1 MTKPQ
6 LIDFFC
12 GAGGFSEGFRQQG
25 FQVVM
30 GIDNWRPAV
39 DTHNLNH
46 QLEDVPRDVLQFAH
60 STEAIEKL
68 PDTEVIAG
76 SPPCFLFSMSNKGGK
91 ADKSHGIRLIEA
103 YLRVIAVKKHKR
115 NSKLR
120 AWFLENVPN
129 SRKYIRPRYTFRQ
142 LGLAKWA
149 RSVKKDPDAVA
160 VEISDNST
168 VLNSADYGA
177 AQKRERFVCGEIIK
191 IGKFVLPEKT
201 QNVYRTLGEV
211 KNGLPNPNSQ
221 RSRKVCVDPNYPNL
235 RLPAEQITDQFYDT
249 GIYEMYWR
257 NAKDY
262 KLNHPYMGRMSFPED
277 ESKPSRTIM
286 ATRSSSSRESLI
298 YKSEYDRRGNGEF
311 RTPTIR
317 EIACLMGFPIAYQFT
332 GGESTKWQ
340 QVGNAVPPFLSAAL
354 ARTVRHAL
362 GLKPIPSN
370 KVSFTPLLPN
380 HREVNR
386 LDTYAPK
393 KFNKPPKRKALS
405 RFRKHPFKVGNMT
418 VALTNYDPSAEVRR
432 GGRRWFS
439 AVFYSTGKDY
449 AVEVLEPKQFERL
462 EKIIIMNQG
471 DHGKRFLRE
480 FDAHFQEALENVD
493 RMQHAYENPSSSN
506 KAYDPVCLID
516 DIARFIGRHDR
527 DEPLIHNR
535 RPIAGRTLLPLKQV
549 YAMYAIN
556 KLISQQTA

>member
-1 MTKPQ
+1 MTK
-6 LIDFFC
+6 LRLVDFFC

-25 FQVVM
+25 FEVVM
-30 GIDNWRPAV
+30 GIDSWRPAV

-46 QLEDVPRDVLQFAH
+46 HLEDVPRDVLQFAH
-60 STEAIEKL
+60 STEAIDKL
-68 PDTEVIAG
+68 PDTEVIVG

-91 ADKSHGIRLIEA
+91 TDKSHGIRLIEA

-115 NSKLR
+115 TSKLH

-149 RSVKKDPDAVA
+149 RSIKKDPDAVA

-168 VLNSADYGA
+168 ILNSADYGV

-191 IGKFVLPEKT
+191 IGKLEVPEKT
-201 QNVYRTLGEV
+201 QKLYRTLGEV
-211 KNGLPNPNSQ
+211 KNGLPKPNSQ
-221 RSRKVCVDPNYPNL
+221 RNKKTSVDPNYPNL

-286 ATRSSSSRESLI
+286 ATRSKSSRESLI
-298 YKSEYDRRGNGEF
+298 YRSEYNRYGNGEF

-317 EIACLMGFPIAYQFT
+317 ELACLMGFPIAYQFT

-340 QVGNAVPPFLSAAL
+340 LVGNAVPPFLSAAL
-354 ARTVRHAL
+354 AMTVRRTL
-362 GLKPIPSN
+362 GLKPIASN
-370 KVSFTPLLPN
+370 KMSFTPLLMN
-380 HREVNR
+380 HGKVNR

-393 KFNKPPKRKALS
+393 EFDKPPKRKNLS

-418 VALTNYDPSAEVRR
+418 VALTNYDPSGEVRR
-432 GGRRWFS
+432 GGTRWYS
-439 AVFYSTGKDY
+439 AVFCSTGKDY
-449 AVEVLEPKQFERL
+449 AVEVLHPRQFKRL
-462 EKIIIMNQG
+462 ETIILKNQG
-471 DHGKRFLRE
+471 EQGRRFVRE
-480 FDAHFQEALENVD
+480 FDSHFHEALENVD
-493 RMQHAYENPSSSN
+493 RMQYAYENPSHSR
-506 KAYDPVCLID
+506 KAHDPICLID
-516 DIARFIGRHDR
+516 DIAEFIQRHDQT
-527 DEPLIHNR
+527 EQSIHSY
-535 RPIAGRTLLPLKQV
+535 RPVAGRSILPLRQL

-556 KLISQQTA
+556 KLISRQTA

>member
-1 MTKPQ
+1 MKKPQ

-25 FQVVM
+25 FEVVM

-46 QLEDVPRDVLQFAH
+46 HLADVPRDVIEFAH
-60 STEAIEKL
+60 STEAIERL

-103 YLRVIAVKKHKR
+103 YLRVIVVKKHKR

-129 SRKYIRPRYTFRQ
+129 SRRYIRPRYTFRQ
-142 LGLAKWA
+142 LGLTKWA
-149 RSVKKDPDAVA
+149 RSIKKKPNAVA

-168 VLNSADYGA
+168 ILNSADYGA
-177 AQKRERFVCGEIIK
+177 AQKRERFVCGEIVK
-191 IGKFVLPEKT
+191 LGKFVAPEKT
-201 QNVYRTLGEV
+201 WKVHRTLGEV
-211 KNGLPNPNSQ
+211 KNALPKPNFP
-221 RSRKVCVDPNYPNL
+221 RSKRVYVDPNYPKL
-235 RLPAEQITDQFYDT
+235 RLPAERITDQFYDT
-249 GIYEMYWR
+249 GMYEMYWR

-298 YKSEYDRRGNGEF
+298 YKSEYNRRGNGEF

-317 EIACLMGFPIAYQFT
+317 EIACLMGFPIGYQFT
-332 GGESTKWQ
+332 GGESTKWH

-354 ARTVRHAL
+354 AKTVRRAL

-370 KVSFTPLLPN
+370 RVSFAPLLLN
-380 HREVNR
+380 YGKVGR

-393 KFNKPPKRKALS
+393 KFDKPPKRKNLS

-418 VALTNYDPSAEVRR
+418 VALTNYDPSGEMRR
-432 GGRRWFS
+432 GGTRWFS
-439 AVFYSTGKDY
+439 VVFYSTGMDY
-449 AVEVLEPKQFERL
+449 AVELLEPKQFKRL
-462 EKIIIMNQG
+462 EKIILKNQG
-471 DHGKRFLRE
+471 DQGKRFIRE
-480 FDAHFQEALENVD
+480 FDSHFQEALENVD
-493 RMQHAYENPSSSN
+493 RMQYAYENPSSSN
-506 KAYDPVCLID
+506 KAYDPICLID
-516 DIARFIGRHDR
+516 DIAKFIQRHDR
-527 DEPLIHNR
+527 DEPLVYDR
-535 RPIAGRTLLPLKQV
+535 RPIAGRTLLPLKQL

>member
-1 MTKPQ
+1 MTKRRVV
-6 LIDFFC
+6 DFFC

-25 FQVVM
+25 FEVVM

-46 QLEDVPRDVLQFAH
+46 HLQDAPTDVLQFAR

-68 PDTEVIAG
+68 PDTEVIVG

-91 ADKSHGIRLIEA
+91 VDKSHGIRLIEA
-103 YLRVIAVKKHKR
+103 YLRVIAVKKHER

-149 RSVKKDPDAVA
+149 RSLKKDPEAIA

-168 VLNSADYGA
+168 ILNSADYGA
-177 AQKRERFVCGEIIK
+177 AQKRERFVCGEIIEV
-191 IGKFVLPEKT
+191 GKFVAPGKT
-201 QNVYRTLGEV
+201 QKVYRTLGEV
-211 KNGLPNPNSQ
+211 KSGLPKPNSQ
-221 RSRKVCVDPNYPNL
+221 RTGKTCADPNYPKL
-235 RLPAEQITDQFYDT
+235 RLPAERITDQFYDT
-249 GIYEMYWR
+249 GIYEMFWR

-298 YKSEYDRRGNGEF
+298 YRSEYNRRGNGEF

-340 QVGNAVPPFLSAAL
+340 LVGNAVSPFLSAAL
-354 ARTVRHAL
+354 AKTVRRAL
-362 GLKPIPSN
+362 GLKPMPSH
-370 KVSFTPLLPN
+370 KVRFAPLLAN
-380 HREVNR
+380 HGKVNR

-393 KFNKPPKRKALS
+393 KFNKPPKRKNFS

-418 VALTNYDPSAEVRR
+418 VALTNYDPSGDVRR
-432 GGRRWFS
+432 GGTRWFS

-449 AVEVLEPKQFERL
+449 AVEVLEPNQFERL
-462 EKIIIMNQG
+462 EKIILRNQG
-471 DHGKRFLRE
+471 DQGKRFLRE
-480 FDAHFQEALENVD
+480 FDSHFQEALENVD
-493 RMQHAYENPSSSN
+493 RMQYAYENPSSSN

-516 DIARFIGRHDR
+516 DMAKFIQRHDR
-527 DEPLIHNR
+527 DEPPIYDR
-535 RPIAGRTLLPLKQV
+535 RPIAGRTLVPLKQL